1 MKSIYIEFEYEKDNF
16 FIIKLIT
23 SYGSHYVV

>member
-1 MKSIYIEFEYEKDNF
+1 MKSIYIEFECEGQF
-16 FIIKLIT
+16 FIIKLVT